1 MTMGFGVRLAKRC
14 IGFSKSYIAICGI
27 LALYAIGLANLPQFL
42 AMTNLASL
50 PTNVGS
56 GLTTLFPYLSIAMI
70 ALSGLVVSTPVL
82 LLFVYD
88 KNNGVLEY
96 LLSTGM
102 DQIDLFS
109 AYLRAALVL
118 SSIALLCVNTVNTL
132 IGLVLG
138 TSTQVLLVL
147 FVLSFVIGLS
157 AVSFVTVSMIAFSS
171 LQRTPMGAN
180 QPLGLAIGM
189 IPIFPLFVLPM
200 VFLQYIFLTDVTLA
214 ITVAIISMT
223 LLIGASRLVIREKLL
238 P

>member
-1 MTMGFGVRLAKRC
+1 MGFGVRLAKRC
-14 IGFSKSYIAICGI
+14 IGFSKSYIAICAI
-27 LALYAIGLANLPQFL
+27 LALYAIGLANLPEFL
-42 AMTNLASL
+42 ALTNLASL
-50 PTNVGS
+50 PANVGADM
-56 GLTTLFPYLSIAMI
+56 TTLFPYLSIAMI

-118 SSIALLCVNTVNTL
+118 SSIALLCVNSVNTL

-138 TSTQVLLVL
+138 TSAQLLLVL

-171 LQRTPMGAN
+171 LQKTPMGAN
-180 QPLGLAIGM
+180 QPLGLAMGM

-200 VFLQYIFLTDVTLA
+200 VFLQYVFLTDVALA
-214 ITVAIISMT
+214 ITVAMVSMT
-223 LLIGASRLVIREKLL
+223 LLVGASRLVIREKLL